1 MVNEFDFM
9 LYRLA
14 SKIDFI
20 AIKDGSFEGG
30 IDFTEAFDILY
41 KIGGEQI
48 S

>member
-1 MVNEFDFM
+1 MEETKTKQH
-9 LYRLA
+9 Y
-14 SKIDFI
+14 FI